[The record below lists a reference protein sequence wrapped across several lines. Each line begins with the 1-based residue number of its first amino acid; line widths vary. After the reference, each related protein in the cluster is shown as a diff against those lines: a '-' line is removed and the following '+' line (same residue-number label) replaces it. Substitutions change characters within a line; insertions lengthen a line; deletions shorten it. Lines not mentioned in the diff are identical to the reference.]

1 MKTLFDDVGD
11 FHKKFDLPH
20 AEDGGPPALLDEDTM
35 NFRIDFMHEELEE
48 FFQATEAG
56 DIVKAADA
64 LCDLVYVVLGT
75 AHMMRLPFN
84 ECWKLVQEANM
95 TKVRADNADDPRSKR
110 GHELDVVKPE
120 HFVSPEGAIAV
131 LLVDRMIPK

>member
-1 MKTLFDDVGD
+1 MKTLFDEVGD
-11 FHKKFDLPH
+11 FHKKFGLPH
-20 AEDGGPPALLDEDTM
+20 ADDGGPPALLEEGVLS
-35 NFRIDFMHEELEE
+35 FRTDFMDEELEE
-48 FFQATEAG
+48 FITATEAG
-56 DIVKAADA
+56 DIVKATDA

-95 TKVRADNADDPRSKR
+95 TKVRADGATDPRSKR

-120 HFVSPEGAIAV
+120 HFVSPEGGIAV
-131 LLVDRMIPK
+131 LLDERMNR